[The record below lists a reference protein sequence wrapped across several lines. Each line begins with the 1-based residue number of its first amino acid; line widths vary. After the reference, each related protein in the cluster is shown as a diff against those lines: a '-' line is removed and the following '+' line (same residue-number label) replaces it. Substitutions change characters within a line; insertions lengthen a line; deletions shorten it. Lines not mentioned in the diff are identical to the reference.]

1 MADRPGYKVGY
12 GKPPKEHQFKR
23 GQSGNPAGRKKGA
36 RGLKTDLS
44 AELDAQMTIRINNEP
59 VNGTRQRLL
68 LRALT
73 SRAATGDVRATAVL
87 LPLII
92 QILGIEDRGGER
104 KSLSPQDQAILDELL
119 AGASP
124 TGVRPTE
131 CQSAARS
138 DGNRSLEGPSN
149 KQKTTPDTDEERGI
163 V

>member
-1 MADRPGYKVGY
+1 MTDRPGYKVGY

-23 GQSGNPAGRKKGA
+23 GQSGNPAGRKKGT

-44 AELDAQMTIRINNEP
+44 AELNTHMTIRINNEP
-59 VNGTRQRLL
+59 VNGTRQRLI

-73 SRAATGDVRATAVL
+73 SRAATGDVRASAVL

-104 KSLSPQDQAILDELL
+104 KSLSPQDQAILEELL
-119 AGASP
+119 AGASS
-124 TGVRPTE
+124 TGVWPTQ
-131 CQSAARS
+131 CQSAELS
-138 DGNRSLEGPSN
+138 DDNPSTEDPAD
-149 KQKTTPDTDEERGI
+149 KQRAAPDADEERGN